1 MGVGLSYVCH
11 PPLLLLCLWPLSRE
25 TKKPL
30 SLGSLIV
37 FVPVSRQIEFGLL
50 QKKMPELI

>member
-1 MGVGLSYVCH
+1 MCVT
-11 PPLLLLCLWPLSRE
+11 PPNHHLLLLCLWPLSRE